1 MSSSDSTNNEY
12 EILMTPLLCNRLV
25 KLEHKI
31 DKLEKNYNDIDSK
44 FSIILKK
51 LDENSCIWEE
61 NKILYLELLKENK
74 KLSVKN
80 MELLNENRNIYLQQF
95 EQIHEDNS
103 DLIKNMSEPNSEA
116 RTNNRYWRTSGNNT
130 VMKPPSSSVSD
141 ILWPWGSS
149 KESHIEEPD
158 SPVQ

>member
-1 MSSSDSTNNEY
+1 MSSCDSTNNDY
-12 EILMTPLLCNRLV
+12 EILMSPILCN
-25 KLEHKI
+25 KLDKIEQKI
-31 DKLEKNYNDIDSK
+31 DKLEIKCNDIDDK

-51 LDENSCIWEE
+51 LDKNSEIWEE
-61 NKILYLELLKENK
+61 NKTLYLELLKENK

-80 MELLNENRNIYLQQF
+80 MALLNENRNIYLQKF
-95 EQIHEDNS
+95 DQIHEDNS
-103 DLIKNMSEPNSEA
+103 DLIKNISDTNNQA

-130 VMKPPSSSVSD
+130 VMKPPSSSVGD

-149 KESHIEEPD
+149 TSPILEEPD